1 MCAVLGGRCTGCV
14 LCCEVGVLGVGWEV
28 GVLGVCWEVGVL
40 GVCWEVGVLG
50 VCCAGR

>member
-1 MCAVLGGRCTGCV
+1 MYWVWAVLC
-14 LCCEVGVLGVGWEV
+14 WEV

-50 VCCAGR
+50 VGCAVR